1 MRYIHLIWLLQ
12 ITICL
17 GFYSTL
23 SGQRFTNIY
32 DIKNYIDN
40 FIVSKPK
47 SFFEQGIR
55 KLSNLWTKVI
65 ESQGKYFND

>member
-1 MRYIHLIWLLQ
+1 MRHIDLAPSDYHLFRSLQ
-12 ITICL
+12 H
-17 GFYSTL
+17 TL
-23 SGQRFTNIY
+23 SGQRFANIN

-55 KLSNLWTKVI
+55 KLSDLWAKVI
-65 ESQGKYFND
+65 ENQGKYFDD